1 MESMFK
7 GLQHRSE
14 FSPQNRIVLLSN
26 FVAKRLKDSRLS
38 LYLPI
43 ENPSKR
49 HGASSQRKLKSHS
62 IRMAGM
68 RSKIHTCQPETVLL
82 IASFWLD
89 ALLNNK
95 KKTKSSLNQLL
106 SNYLVNDIRS
116 RKRQSAG
123 TINGELKLLQNR
135 YKKNAFEAKRW
146 LYTTGKVI
154 QHLFIIDL
162 YT

>member
-1 MESMFK
+1 MINKPWISLPVVYSRPFASKAFFLSDFEGVWVCHWLFLIMEGQGWNPCLK
-7 GLQHRSE
+7 GSSTAAI
-14 FSPQNRIVLLSN
+14 FPPQNRIVLLSN

-95 KKTKSSLNQLL
+95 HLPSLL
-106 SNYLVNDIRS
+106 
-116 RKRQSAG
+116 
-123 TINGELKLLQNR
+123 
-135 YKKNAFEAKRW
+135 
-146 LYTTGKVI
+146 
-154 QHLFIIDL
+154 
-162 YT
+162 

>member
-1 MESMFK
+1 MINKPWISLPVVYSRPFASKAFFFERFWRSLSLPLTVPYNGRTRVESMFK

-62 IRMAGM
+62 IWVAGM

-95 KKTKSSLNQLL
+95 HLPSLL
-106 SNYLVNDIRS
+106 
-116 RKRQSAG
+116 
-123 TINGELKLLQNR
+123 
-135 YKKNAFEAKRW
+135 
-146 LYTTGKVI
+146 
-154 QHLFIIDL
+154 
-162 YT
+162 